1 MTGTRIER
9 KLTAIFYAD
18 VAGYSRLTG
27 VDEEGTHRRL
37 SAHLD
42 RISAAIETSG
52 GRVVHYAGDAVLA
65 DFPSVVD
72 AVSCAV
78 SIQRDLRERNEST
91 PADRRVEFRIGIN
104 LGDVMVDRND
114 IYGDGVNVAARLEGL
129 ADIGGICVSEAVYS
143 QIRNRLDVGF
153 ELLGEKSVKNIA
165 EPVTA
170 YRLLIDGQQPRP
182 ETDRETEE
190 TPAVGRWRRF
200 RPQKRLILL
209 AVAAAIGAA
218 VAVASLLVSPSQE
231 VGASPSVSIY
241 PFRVIGG
248 GEASENFSEG
258 LTADLVTELSKIPE
272 LKVVTMPPPDVVEKM
287 DPAQVVS
294 TRYRVVGS
302 VQVADE
308 KVRVTTQLEGTDS
321 GFNLWGGRYDRP
333 FADTLRVQ
341 AEVASKIVVA
351 LRGQLSA
358 AEAERSAAGTS
369 AVGYLVAGLEQL
381 GRFGEWSYTKSTEL
395 FDRVTGGEGG

>member
-1 MTGTRIER
+1 MSGSRIER

-42 RISAAIETSG
+42 RISAAIESSG

-72 AVSCAV
+72 AVSCATT
-78 SIQRDLRERNEST
+78 IQQDLRERNQAT
-91 PADRRVEFRIGIN
+91 PTDRRVEFRIGIN

-129 ADIGGICVSEAVYS
+129 ADVGGICVSEAVYS
-143 QIRNRLDVGF
+143 QVRNRLDVGF
-153 ELLGEKSVKNIA
+153 ELLGEKNVKNIA

-170 YRLLIDGQQPRP
+170 YRLLIDGKPVEP
-182 ETDRETEE
+182 AEKAEE
-190 TPAVGRWRRF
+190 TPRTGRWQAF
-200 RPQKRLILL
+200 RARKPLVLL
-209 AVAAAIGAA
+209 ATALAFGFA
-218 VAVASLLVSPSQE
+218 VAVASVLFAPTQVDD
-231 VGASPSVSIY
+231 ASPSVAVF

-248 GEASENFSEG
+248 GAASENFSQG
-258 LTADLVTELSKIPE
+258 LTADLVNELSKIPE
-272 LKVVTMPPPDVVEKM
+272 LKVVTSPSPDLADKLN
-287 DPAQVVS
+287 AASSVS

-308 KVRVTTQLEGTDS
+308 KVRITTQLEGTES
-321 GFNLWGGRYDRP
+321 GFNLWGGRYDRS
-333 FADTLRVQ
+333 FTDTLQVQ
-341 AEVASKIVVA
+341 AEVAAKIVVA
-351 LRGQLSA
+351 LQGQLSA
-358 AEAERSAAGTS
+358 AEKDRVATETS
-369 AVGYLVAGLEQL
+369 IGGYLVAGLEQL
-381 GRFGEWSYTKSTEL
+381 GRFGEWSYSSSMNL
-395 FDRVTGGEGG
+395 FDRVTGGSE